1 MIKLKGHET
10 FAIREGWLSKG
21 LIEVDK
27 NEKVFSKNFGADT
40 LGVGSN
46 MAKAIRYWLK
56 AGDFTKET
64 GKVRFR
70 LLKLEK

>member
-46 MAKAIRYWLK
+46 MAKAKSR
-56 AGDFTKET
+56 
-64 GKVRFR
+64 RFY
-70 LLKLEK
+70 

>member
-27 NEKVFSKNFGADT
+27 NEKVFSKNFGAHDERKR
-40 LGVGSN
+40 SYR
-46 MAKAIRYWLK
+46 IRS
-56 AGDFTKET
+56 F
-64 GKVRFR
+64 
-70 LLKLEK
+70 